1 LRLFA
6 AGNRVCSGRQVSLVF
21 LKGGFVASNNL
32 RQYNVIAKEDAQYK
46 PYTLKRLT
54 DYEPSE
60 KTERNQSLITE
71 RQLKEDIFEN
81 IDMLFNSRS
90 HAGLVDLK
98 GYEEVEDSVLGY
110 GISDFCGRQS
120 STASREALRAH
131 ISRQIRLF
139 ESRLDPASIN
149 VELLDTKGGDATS
162 MEFRIGG
169 IIRTKEVNQEIS
181 FISRL
186 NLESGNAELRLE
198 NS

>member
-1 LRLFA
+1 M
-6 AGNRVCSGRQVSLVF
+6 
-21 LKGGFVASNNL
+21 KGGLMASNNM
-32 RQYNVIAKEDAQYK
+32 QHYNDIAKEDVQYK

-90 HAGLVDLK
+90 HAGLEDLK

-120 STASREALRAH
+120 STASREGLRAH
-131 ISRQIRLF
+131 IFKQIGLF
-139 ESRLDPASIN
+139 EPRLDAASIEI
-149 VELLDTKGGDATS
+149 ELLDNKGGDATS

-181 FISRL
+181 FISKL

-198 NS
+198 NN

>member
-1 LRLFA
+1 VFQA
-6 AGNRVCSGRQVSLVF
+6 ASISIF
-21 LKGGFVASNNL
+21 LKGGWMASNNS
-32 RQYNVIAKEDAQYK
+32 QYHKDFVKEDVQYK
-46 PYTLKRLT
+46 PYSLKRLT

-60 KTERNQSLITE
+60 KIERNQSLISE
-71 RQLKEDIFEN
+71 KQLKEDIFEN

-90 HAGLVDLK
+90 HAGLEDLR
-98 GYEEVEDSVLGY
+98 GYEDVEDSVLGY

-120 STASREALRAH
+120 STASREDLRAH
-131 ISRQIRLF
+131 ISKQIGLF

-181 FISRL
+181 FISKL